1 MSQQHFTPEE
11 FRDRAKPLLGGRGWR
26 KRLAAAIG
34 VDYATVKRWTSDQ
47 GKVPVYMLALIEAL
61 EMLDS
66 EGYALPERFAYDAKK
81 AKAKPKDKA
90 K

>member
-1 MSQQHFTPEE
+1 M
-11 FRDRAKPLLGGRGWR
+11 GGRGWR

-61 EMLDS
+61 EILDN
-66 EGYALPERFAYDAKK
+66 EGHALPERFAYDTKKTKGK
-81 AKAKPKDKA
+81 AKEKA